1 MSRQSEERNRDKF
14 AEKMR
19 QKNLA
24 AKAAKPAEK
33 KPTPEAEAEGNKKD

>member
-19 QKNLA
+19 QKNAA
-24 AKAAKPAEK
+24 AKAPKPAEK
-33 KPTPEAEAEGNKKD
+33 KTAPESGAEGNKKD